1 MCPDKRSFFSDEL
14 IFKNINFA
22 SSKQFLEG
30 VIKGLLSGPKTNKKY
45 EYVVTGPSV
54 MIPPENYEDTSI
66 EFESIDRVFAF
77 RCFSSR
83 IVKHWFSRER
93 KSNKW
98 PPRHI
103 IESVITKGCLLV
115 PKGHPLSDEFD
126 LLWRVSFSELK
137 VLLAKTLTREKRQ
150 CYLVAKNLIKGLEK
164 CVISSYHIKTVFFW
178 LLENDEFPSLVSLG
192 EGVLLIIKEI
202 SKSLSSHSILNYFV
216 EGSNLLEHIP
226 IDECLLLAEELNL
239 VLSQPV
245 LSFISSPQIKLV
257 LKNTMRIVEDDYTF
271 DKLASAVRTYK
282 SAKTKLSLTPVLQ
295 ILQNELNLI
304 GLACF
309 K

>member
-1 MCPDKRSFFSDEL
+1 
-14 IFKNINFA
+14 
-22 SSKQFLEG
+22 
-30 VIKGLLSGPKTNKKY
+30 
-45 EYVVTGPSV
+45 

-126 LLWRVSFSELK
+126 LLWRVSFSELE

-226 IDECLLLAEELNL
+226 IDECLLLAEELKL

-257 LKNTMRIVEDDYTF
+257 LKNTMGIVEDDYTF
-271 DKLASAVRTYK
+271 DKLASAVRTHK
-282 SAKTKLSLTPVLQ
+282 SAITKLNLTPVLQ

-304 GLACF
+304 GLACL